1 MAEGDTIEVFT
12 ENDLA
17 SGLQSPDPLPPAPN
31 PCQVVPPC
39 REGNH
44 GIQPSV
50 DTAYRKIG
58 KYYFTEEALRHD
70 LAALKRGKVY
80 TRQEFFPRARAWY
93 KAEIDRILHWHRVYK
108 ERNPEKPEEVHV
120 INPKPKSE
128 VIEETIATNEETV
141 KDQTQLVQ
149 DEKKEEEGENEE
161 QQVETEP
168 STQEPKLKTRAK
180 KVKIPVAP
188 TRVQPARAAKRKA
201 IEPQLQKRTAKKKKR
216 VEDSI
221 EAVPPTPEPAETIHV
236 NAEELAEN
244 REESTPW
251 TGEQRPNGT
260 QEQPKLQDPS
270 KLQNLEP
277 IQPDEHHV
285 EETKGDYQLSLDEWK
300 VFLARYNSATTPVT
314 PTPSPTSLSAFTL
327 QQLQG
332 LDIANFV
339 LRLERIVETKINQ
352 LIDERQGITIDAG
365 AGGGLCLTGYY
376 HHPYKCA
383 LDGNY
388 VPPLKFEAAGGYVP
402 GEDWRPEEAQKEDG
416 TGAGEVVGDH
426 SDDEEKVDDKIGE
439 KQDMVESTTG
449 VVSSPRHRP
458 PQTGRRLAERIL
470 SNSANASR
478 GVSPFPTRQETSS
491 AGDPA
496 GIPIPGLEAALH
508 RQAQAAAAGDDEA
521 SEAARNPNRNEPF
534 QPSQPIQTLRL
545 SSREEDDASRSTS
558 MLNSPA
564 PEAFMDISPT
574 LGRWRPP
581 IPGLPVE
588 NFDDA
593 IVDVAGLR
601 FAVDLCAGYLGDGRS
616 ARMFML

>member
-1 MAEGDTIEVFT
+1 MAEGDTIEMFT
-12 ENDLA
+12 ENVLA
-17 SGLQSPDPLPPAPN
+17 SGLNSPDPLPPGPK
-31 PCQVVPPC
+31 PCQLVPPC
-39 REGNH
+39 RERNH

-58 KYYFTEEALRHD
+58 KYYFTEEALKHD

-80 TRQEFFPRARAWY
+80 IKQEFFPRARAWY
-93 KAEIDRILHWHRVYK
+93 KADIDRILHWHRVYK
-108 ERNPEKPEEVHV
+108 ERNPEKPEEVHAM
-120 INPKPKSE
+120 NPKPKSE
-128 VIEETIATNEETV
+128 VIEETIAPNEEAV
-141 KDQTQLVQ
+141 QDQTQLVQ
-149 DEKKEEEGENEE
+149 DAKKEEEGEKEG

-168 STQEPKLKTRAK
+168 DTQEPKLKTRAK
-180 KVKIPVAP
+180 KVKVPVAP

-201 IEPQLQKRTAKKKKR
+201 IEPQLPKRTAKKRKT

-221 EAVPPTPEPAETIHV
+221 EAVAPTPEPAETVHV
-236 NAEELAEN
+236 NAEELAEK
-244 REESTPW
+244 REETAW

-260 QEQPKLQDPS
+260 QERPKLQDPS
-270 KLQNLEP
+270 KHQNSEP

-285 EETKGDYQLSLDEWK
+285 EETKGDYQLNLDEWK
-300 VFLARYNSATTPVT
+300 VFLARYSSATTPVT

-339 LRLERIVETKINQ
+339 LRLERIVEAKINQ

-402 GEDWRPEEAQKEDG
+402 GEDWGPEEAQKEDG
-416 TGAGEVVGDH
+416 TGAVELEVGNH
-426 SDDEEKVDDKIGE
+426 SDDEEKVEKAGE
-439 KQDMVESTTG
+439 KQDMMVESTTG
-449 VVSSPRHRP
+449 VVSSPRYRP

-470 SNSANASR
+470 SSSANASR
-478 GVSPFPTRQETSS
+478 GVSPFPARQETSS

-508 RQAQAAAAGDDEA
+508 RQAQAAAAGDE
-521 SEAARNPNRNEPF
+521 
-534 QPSQPIQTLRL
+534 TLPHL
-545 SSREEDDASRSTS
+545 PKLPALTSREENDHASRSTS
-558 MLNSPA
+558 MRNSPA
-564 PEAFMDISPT
+564 PEALMDISPT

-581 IPGLPVE
+581 IPGLPLE

>member
-12 ENDLA
+12 ENVLA
-17 SGLQSPDPLPPAPN
+17 SGLNCPDPVPPAPKS
-31 PCQVVPPC
+31 CQLIPPC

-44 GIQPSV
+44 GVQPSV

-58 KYYFTEEALRHD
+58 KYYFTEKALKHD

-80 TRQEFFPRARAWY
+80 TKQEFFRRARAWY
-93 KAEIDRILHWHRVYK
+93 KADIDRILHWHRVYK
-108 ERNPEKPEEVHV
+108 ERNPEKPKEVHV

-128 VIEETIATNEETV
+128 VIEETIAKNEETV

-149 DEKKEEEGENEE
+149 DEKKEEEKQKEG
-161 QQVETEP
+161 QQKETEP
-168 STQEPKLKTRAK
+168 RTQEPKLKTRAK
-180 KVKIPVAP
+180 KVKVPVAP

-201 IEPQLQKRTAKKKKR
+201 IEPQLPKRTAKKKKR
-216 VEDSI
+216 FEDSI
-221 EAVPPTPEPAETIHV
+221 EAVAPTLEPAETIHV
-236 NAEELAEN
+236 NAEEPAEK
-244 REESTPW
+244 REETPW

-260 QEQPKLQDPS
+260 QERPKLQDPS

-277 IQPDEHHV
+277 SQPDEHV
-285 EETKGDYQLSLDEWK
+285 EETKGDYQLNLDEWK

-314 PTPSPTSLSAFTL
+314 PTPSPTSLSSFTL

-332 LDIANFV
+332 LDIASFV

-388 VPPLKFEAAGGYVP
+388 VPPLKFEAASGYVP
-402 GEDWRPEEAQKEDG
+402 GEDWRPKEAQKEDG
-416 TGAGEVVGDH
+416 TGAGEVGGH
-426 SDDEEKVDDKIGE
+426 SDEKKAEQIGE

-449 VVSSPRHRP
+449 VVSSPRYRP

-470 SNSANASR
+470 SSANTSR
-478 GVSPFPTRQETSS
+478 GVSPFPTRQEAS
-491 AGDPA
+491 AADPA

-508 RQAQAAAAGDDEA
+508 RQAQAAAAGDDQD
-521 SEAARNPNRNEPF
+521 SEAAGNPNRNEPF
-534 QPSQPIQTLRL
+534 QPAQPIQTLPHPPKLPAL

-558 MLNSPA
+558 MRNSPA
-564 PEAFMDISPT
+564 PEALMDISPT

-581 IPGLPVE
+581 IPGLPLE

-593 IVDVAGLR
+593 IVDFAGLR